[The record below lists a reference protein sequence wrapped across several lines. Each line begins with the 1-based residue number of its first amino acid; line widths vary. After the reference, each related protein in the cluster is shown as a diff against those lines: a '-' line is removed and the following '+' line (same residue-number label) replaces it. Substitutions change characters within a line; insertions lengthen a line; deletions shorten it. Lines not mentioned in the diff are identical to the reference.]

1 MAHFVVGEQSRA
13 HSCAITFCHNF
24 RCDLHTKFL
33 RFNVQMVEKM
43 LVCSLEQFFSL
54 ASVISGMNLYNF
66 EMQANEL

>member
-1 MAHFVVGEQSRA
+1 
-13 HSCAITFCHNF
+13 
-24 RCDLHTKFL
+24 
-33 RFNVQMVEKM
+33 MVEKM